1 MAAGTAVAAY
11 FGASGM
17 TAAVVAGA
25 VNGAIVGAAVGA
37 VGAAVNG
44 NNILEGMGKGALT
57 GAATGAVAGGVS
69 FAFNSASSGA
79 GAIPEGTNVSQVGT
93 GAEAGKQ
100 VITAVPEGALPA
112 AEGGIVQ
119 AAPTGVPTI
128 EPSQVVMKPPTTAAQ
143 VPTGVTGAPSTTA
156 PVQYE
161 QFLKEMSKEAFY
173 REAASGAVQAG
184 LGAYASKE
192 EAKALAEAK
201 QAEIEQSRRAGGVLT
216 RDYAAPIISP
226 EYAAT
231 RPRVTAPVA
240 ERPSAVQVGVA
251 RPTADIRNITVQK
264 GVLPNA

>member
-1 MAAGTAVAAY
+1 MAAGAAVAGY
-11 FGASGM
+11 FMLEGA
-17 TAAVVAGA
+17 AAAIVAGA
-25 VNGAIVGAAVGA
+25 VNGAIIGAAVGA
-37 VGAAVNG
+37 VSAAASG

-69 FAFNSASSGA
+69 FAFNSAGGA
-79 GAIPEGTNVSQVGT
+79 AIPEGTDVSQVGT

-100 VITAVPEGALPA
+100 VVTATPEGVIPA
-112 AEGGIVQ
+112 AEGGVVQ

-128 EPSQVVMKPPTTAAQ
+128 EPSGVVVKPTTTLAQ
-143 VPTGVTGAPSTTA
+143 PTPVTGAPPPTTA

-184 LGAYASKE
+184 LGAYASRE

-201 QAEIEQSRRAGGVLT
+201 QAEIEQSQRAGGVLA
-216 RDYAAPIISP
+216 RDYAAPIVSP

-231 RPRVTAPVA
+231 RPRVSAPLA
-240 ERPSAVQVGVA
+240 ERPTAVQVGVT
-251 RPTADIRNITVQK
+251 RPTADIRNISVQK
-264 GVLPNA
+264 GVLPNG